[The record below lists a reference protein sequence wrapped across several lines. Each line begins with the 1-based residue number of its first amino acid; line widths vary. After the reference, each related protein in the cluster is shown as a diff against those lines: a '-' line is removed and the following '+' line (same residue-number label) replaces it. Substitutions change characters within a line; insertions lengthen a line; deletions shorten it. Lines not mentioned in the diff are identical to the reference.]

1 MKEFVEIDWDSMTFS
16 NNLVFLEV
24 MKNKELCKHL
34 IEHILHIQ
42 IKDIIYLETDK
53 TSAYELTA
61 NVSALMCM

>member
-1 MKEFVEIDWDSMTFS
+1 MTFS